1 MITKYVYDRR
11 QYAGIHFVFLQVML
25 ALNFRPKTGQRLH
38 LVSADSTMEDVSDIS
53 YYIGSQ
59 AADTVGNLD
68 VALSNG
74 QIVSINLAEELPEDP
89 NELISFLTEENCD
102 SKYWVAVARAYSS
115 SGKLDDAAEVLTQ
128 GSKQNN
134 FSDADKL
141 SLESSFKWL
150 HLKYVSQGVDRAKHL
165 SAANELIE
173 KHLAATPSDVNNLLA
188 KAAYYNLEDMVDQ
201 AWEIYDG
208 IWKADSKNC
217 FALLGKAHIA
227 LSKIKNFKSALKLYQ
242 QVLLL
247 NPIMKPDPRI
257 GIGISA
263 WMLNDQSMALNSWN
277 RALEIDPQNIA
288 AKLLLNLSM
297 FNDAF
302 NNSLSDENFVT
313 SYKECLLKLKELPR
327 LSDDT
332 TILLAFVSYFF
343 SKEQYDV
350 VEKVCNNIIF
360 KYAGTS
366 KVLSSKLT
374 SYQSKALSTA
384 NSWLG
389 RVAFAKNDY
398 TQSQRSFH
406 EAIRLDDN
414 NLIAKLGL
422 GLSQANR
429 ASNEEAIITFESV
442 LKTNPKCLEVNY
454 SLGLLYSKLKSR
466 KKQDLA
472 ILILERYLRLSNNL
486 GASATSNKNED
497 TDLRF
502 AKKEPVVLNA
512 LLTLSRLYE
521 TRDLNQSLNYL
532 NKAIESRTQ
541 IGLDVPSEVYNNLGV
556 MNFFKN
562 NTEEAKKNFEIAS
575 KNINNSAKSNDDPL
589 FADLSLTIDYNLARS
604 QELSDEKA
612 AVSIYKNI
620 HERSPNYFS
629 AALRLLF
636 LDCVST
642 NDSTKEEIKQQ
653 IEELLEENPS
663 NLEIRSF
670 YGWFAKTFGKKTGLK
685 QDADTEHQK
694 KTLVEYDSHDA
705 YALLSLAN
713 IYCIMARDVKG
724 SGSSVAE
731 KKKKYYIR
739 AIELFTKVISVDS
752 KNVYAAQGLAIV
764 YIENNDA
771 QKGLEILRKIRDSLN
786 DISVYLNLG
795 HVLLELK
802 QYSKAIENY
811 EIALVRFT
819 SGTDSKILS
828 FLGRAWYL
836 RGLADKDLFY
846 LKKALDYAKEAQK
859 QSSGS
864 QASLRFNIAYV
875 QFQIAE
881 FVTKIK
887 VEQRNVEDIKSAIED
902 LDSAIETLNALGSE
916 DEAHPPYPKLELK
929 SRANLGSTTLA
940 NILKT
945 CLEETND
952 YINKVENRLAEAKK
966 LRQEETAKKLE
977 EEQSRIKKQK
987 EAEEELAKE
996 RAKLQEQAQQ
1006 WVEESRAFVEEDK
1019 DDQLFE
1025 EDASKSKEN
1034 GKKKPA
1040 KKGKKGKKA
1049 KKKDFIDDSDE
1060 EQAPPTP
1067 SASEDEAPAS
1077 SKRQAEDDEDVAPA
1091 NKRKALSKDII
1102 EDSDDELDDDLFN
1115 ANEEVA

>member
-1 MITKYVYDRR
+1 MDD
-11 QYAGIHFVFLQVML
+11 A
-25 ALNFRPKTGQRLH
+25 
-38 LVSADSTMEDVSDIS
+38 SDIS

-59 AADTVGNLD
+59 AADTLGNLD
-68 VALSNG
+68 VTLSNG
-74 QIVSINLAEELPEDP
+74 QIVSINLVEELPDDP
-89 NELISFLTEENCD
+89 NELISFLNEEKCD
-102 SKYWVAVARAYSS
+102 RKYWISVARAYSA
-115 SGKLDDAAEVLTQ
+115 SGKLDEATEVLSQ
-128 GSKQNN
+128 AFKQPL
-134 FSDADKL
+134 FSDADRL
-141 SLESSFKWL
+141 SIDSSFKWL
-150 HLKYVSQGVDRAKHL
+150 HLKYVSQGINRAEHL

-173 KHLAATPSDVNNLLA
+173 RDFKSAPSDVNNLLA
-188 KAAYYNLEDMVDQ
+188 KATYYGLEDMADQ

-208 IWKADSKNC
+208 IWKADPKNC

-227 LSKIKNFKSALKLYQ
+227 LNKTKNYKSGLRLYQ

-257 GIGISA
+257 GIGICA
-263 WMLNDQSMALNSWN
+263 WMLNDQEMAVNSWK
-277 RALEIDPQNIA
+277 RALEIDSLNTA
-288 AKLLLNLSM
+288 AKLLITLSQ

-302 NNSLSDENFVT
+302 NKSLSDESFIT
-313 SYKECLLKLKELPR
+313 SYKECLIKLRDLPH
-327 LSDDT
+327 LSEDT
-332 TILLAFVSYFF
+332 TILLAFVSYYY
-343 SKEQYDV
+343 SKEQYDI
-350 VEKVCNNIIF
+350 VEKICNNILQ
-360 KYAGTS
+360 KYSGSS
-366 KVLSSKLT
+366 KVHSSKLT
-374 SYQSKALSTA
+374 PYQSKALSTA

-389 RVAFAKNDY
+389 RVSFAKGDY

-429 ASNEEAIITFESV
+429 GSNEEAIITFESV

-454 SLGLLYSKLKSR
+454 SLGIFYSKLKSR

-486 GASATSNKNED
+486 GLNPTASKKDDDESS
-497 TDLRF
+497 LSS
-502 AKKEPVVLNA
+502 KEPIVLNA

-521 TRDLNQSLNYL
+521 GRDLNQSLTYL
-532 NKAIESRTQ
+532 SKAIESRTQ
-541 IGLDVPSEVYNNLGV
+541 VGLSVPIEVYNNLGV

-562 NTEEAKKNFEIAS
+562 NLDEAKENFEFAVQ
-575 KNINNSAKSNDDPL
+575 NIRKESEEKSDPI
-589 FADLSLTIDYNLARS
+589 FDDLSLTIDYNLARS
-604 QELSDEKA
+604 QEVSDEKA
-612 AVSIYKNI
+612 AISIYKSVT
-620 HERSPNYFS
+620 ERSSNYFS
-629 AALRLLF
+629 ASLRLLF

-642 NDSTKEEIKQQ
+642 NESTKEQIRER
-653 IEELLEENPS
+653 IEELLEENPA

-670 YGWFAKTFGKKTGLK
+670 YGWFAKTFGKRIGMK

-694 KTLVEYDSHDA
+694 KTLVEYDSHDS

-724 SGSSVAE
+724 SGSAVAE
-731 KKKKYYIR
+731 KRKKYYIR

-764 YIENNDA
+764 YIENKDS

-802 QYSKAIENY
+802 QFSKSIENY

-828 FLGRAWYL
+828 FLGRAWYM
-836 RGLADKDLFY
+836 RGLAEKDLFY
-846 LKKALDYAKEAQK
+846 LKKALDYAQEAQK
-859 QSSGS
+859 QSGGL

-881 FVTKIK
+881 FITKIA
-887 VEQRNVEDIKSAIED
+887 VEQRNVDDIKRAIEG
-902 LDSAIETLNALGSE
+902 LNEAIETLNSLASD

-929 SRANLGSTTLA
+929 SRANLGTTTLA
-940 NILKT
+940 NRLNT
-945 CLEETND
+945 CLEETEE
-952 YINKVENRLAEAKK
+952 YINKVENKLAEAKR
-966 LRQEETAKKLE
+966 LRQEEAAKRLE
-977 EEQSRIKKQK
+977 EEQNRILRQKQ
-987 EAEEELAKE
+987 AEEELAKE

-1025 EDASKSKEN
+1025 AESAKDKES

-1040 KKGKKGKKA
+1040 KKGKKGKKT
-1049 KKKDFIDDSDE
+1049 KKKNFIDDSEE

-1067 SASEDEAPAS
+1067 SASEDEAPAPT
-1077 SKRQAEDDEDVAPA
+1077 KRKAEEDDDVVPS
-1091 NKRKALSKDII
+1091 NKRKALSKDVI

-1115 ANEEVA
+1115 GEDA